1 MADRWGGRRNRGKL
15 PGKAPKRGDEGVYGE
30 TQELCPLGRTIAP
43 GARGPCDHGPGQS
56 SGSLPVTTTTRFVL
70 AARDLLA
77 PLAQATPEPDAV
89 PDLRLP
95 TDPEFW
101 AMIALALGVL
111 IVFGLAWWQSSRES
125 RD

>member
-1 MADRWGGRRNRGKL
+1 MVRRRNCVHG
-15 PGKAPKRGDEGVYGE
+15 GAPSRPA
-30 TQELCPLGRTIAP
+30 QE
-43 GARGPCDHGPGQS
+43 ARATSGPGNKG
-56 SGSLPVTTTTRFVL
+56 GSLPVTTTTRFVL

>member
-1 MADRWGGRRNRGKL
+1 
-15 PGKAPKRGDEGVYGE
+15 
-30 TQELCPLGRTIAP
+30 
-43 GARGPCDHGPGQS
+43 
-56 SGSLPVTTTTRFVL
+56 VTPTERLVL
-70 AARDLLA
+70 ATRDLLA

-101 AMIALALGVL
+101 AMMALVAGVL